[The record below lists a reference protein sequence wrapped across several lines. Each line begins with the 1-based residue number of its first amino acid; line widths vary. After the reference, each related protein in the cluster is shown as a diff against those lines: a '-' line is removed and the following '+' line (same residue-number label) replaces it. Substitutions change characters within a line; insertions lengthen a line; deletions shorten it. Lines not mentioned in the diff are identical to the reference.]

1 MRKCATEGCLNKGSS
16 RRRFCLKCNQLKYR
30 KHYPLKYWYSTLKM
44 NAKRRGKSFS
54 LTLEQFSEFCYK
66 TGYGELKGKTAT
78 SLSIDRIRPLEGYQY
93 DNIRA
98 ITLSDNT
105 RCQYDPTYEPD
116 VYCPF

>member
-1 MRKCATEGCLNKGSS
+1 MKCASENCTNKHFGRSKFC
-16 RRRFCLKCNQLKYR
+16 RRCNNRKYR
-30 KHYPLKYWYSTLKM
+30 IKHPIQYWYWTLKM

-54 LTLEQFSEFCYK
+54 LTLEQFSEFCIK

-78 SLSIDRIRPLEGYQY
+78 SLSVDRIKPLEGYHY

-98 ITLSDNT
+98 ITLSDNSK
-105 RCQYDPTYEPD
+105 CKYDPTYEPD